1 MSRYPSQISST
12 PFPLSLSQNHLP
24 DYYNGHNIRIKRKRT
39 LTESML
45 KRTNCFLALI
55 LAFLIVLTGISIIG
69 VALLIRWQEGYYQ
82 PLMKSFAIATG
93 GSIPKRITPTTMR
106 P

>member
-1 MSRYPSQISST
+1 
-12 PFPLSLSQNHLP
+12 
-24 DYYNGHNIRIKRKRT
+24 
-39 LTESML
+39 ML